1 MIYYED
7 VEYALRTRDELRAQ
21 GVESYVTIDPS
32 GADRKNAVW
41 LPDFPRRVIL
51 WAARDNARLIAAY
64 ALDELTGRFRD
75 GAILM
80 ENPVDYVIW
89 ALDRADGSRPPDEA
103 GYQGEVFIA
112 QLPNAAPDKMP
123 YTGAILPKPLVSRA
137 VDWYLK
143 TGAKWGFGTPPDPY
157 YVLGNG
163 GVIPVEISDLPGLGL
178 PRRPVR
184 VDIALVSDTQ
194 TAPGGT
200 TTQPTAPV
208 VPVQTSPSGG
218 TMSSSGITADAIIA
232 EFRRLGADQDANAI
246 GGKMTPYQWNFYL
259 EHSDLYPGYP
269 VGPGEIGVPGDQLI
283 SLQDYAS
290 RAAAYISGGGGA
302 ASGGGGGAASG
313 GGGGAASGGGGG
325 GVAPGG
331 GGAVSGGGW
340 MRIKEFWVQL
350 VRLLFGGK

>member
-1 MIYYED
+1 MIYLED
-7 VEYALRTRDELRAQ
+7 VQYALQVRDALRAAS
-21 GVESYVTIDPS
+21 VESYVTIDPS
-32 GADRKNAVW
+32 SEDRKNAVW
-41 LPDFPRRVIL
+41 LPVFSRRVIL
-51 WAARDNARLIAAY
+51 WAARDNARLIVAY
-64 ALDELTGRFRD
+64 ALDENSGRFRD
-75 GAILM
+75 GAILIQD
-80 ENPVDYVIW
+80 PVDHVIR
-89 ALDRADGSRPPDEA
+89 ALDRADGSRPSDEA
-103 GYQGEVFIA
+103 GYQGEVQIA

-143 TGAKWGFGTPPDPY
+143 TAAKWGWGNPPDPY

-163 GVIPVEISDLPGLGL
+163 GVTPVETSDLPGLGL
-178 PRRPVR
+178 PRRPVQ

-194 TAPGGT
+194 TAPGAKA
-200 TTQPTAPV
+200 TQPTAPA

-232 EFRRLGADQDANAI
+232 EFQRLGVDKDANNI

-283 SLQDYAS
+283 SLRDYATK
-290 RAAAYISGGGGA
+290 AAAYISGGP
-302 ASGGGGGAASG
+302 
-313 GGGGAASGGGGG
+313 
-325 GVAPGG
+325 APGG
-331 GGAVSGGGW
+331 GGPAPGGGGPAPGGGGW
-340 MRIKEFWVQL
+340 IRIKEFWIQF

>member
-7 VEYALRTRDELRAQ
+7 VQYALQARDALRAR

-64 ALDELTGRFRD
+64 ALDESTGRFRD

-80 ENPVDYVIW
+80 QDPVDYVIW
-89 ALDRADGSRPPDEA
+89 ALDRADGSRSSDEA
-103 GYQGEVFIA
+103 GYQGEVNVSK
-112 QLPNAAPDKMP
+112 LPNAAPDKMP

-143 TGAKWGFGTPPDPY
+143 TAAKWGGGNPPDPY
-157 YVLGNG
+157 YAIGNG
-163 GVIPVEISDLPGLGL
+163 GITPVETSDLSRLGL
-178 PRRPVR
+178 SHRPIQ
-184 VDIALVSDTQ
+184 VDVALISDTQ

-200 TTQPTAPV
+200 ATQPTAPA

-232 EFRRLGADQDANAI
+232 EFRRLGADQDANAV

-283 SLQDYAS
+283 SLQDYATK
-290 RAAAYISGGGGA
+290 AAAYISGGGGGA
-302 ASGGGGGAASG
+302 APGGGGGGAA
-313 GGGGAASGGGGG
+313 
-325 GVAPGG
+325 PG
-331 GGAVSGGGW
+331 GGGW
-340 MRIKEFWVQL
+340 MRLKEFWVQL
-350 VRLLFGGK
+350 ARLLFGGK

>member
-7 VEYALRTRDELRAQ
+7 VQYALQARDALRAR

-64 ALDELTGRFRD
+64 ALDESTGRFRD

-80 ENPVDYVIW
+80 QDPVDYVIW
-89 ALDRADGSRPPDEA
+89 ALDRADGSRSSDEA
-103 GYQGEVFIA
+103 GYQGEVNVSK
-112 QLPNAAPDKMP
+112 LPNAAPDKMP

-143 TGAKWGFGTPPDPY
+143 TAAKWGGGNPPDPY
-157 YVLGNG
+157 YAIGNG
-163 GVIPVEISDLPGLGL
+163 GITPVETSDLSRLGL
-178 PRRPVR
+178 SHRPIQ
-184 VDIALVSDTQ
+184 VDVALISDTQ

-200 TTQPTAPV
+200 ATQPTAPA

-232 EFRRLGADQDANAI
+232 EFRRLGADQDANAV

-283 SLQDYAS
+283 SLQDYATK
-290 RAAAYISGGGGA
+290 AAAYIS
-302 ASGGGGGAASG
+302 
-313 GGGGAASGGGGG
+313 GGG